1 MRRPVLTAALEQGTQ
16 QPSWRGQ
23 EALPSRQAPTSGG
36 GSDEGPDAARAAVTA
51 SPAPSP
57 TQCSG
62 LERRLP
68 GRSSHVMRMPDQA
81 PNQRPSPP
89 WSSPT
94 APREGPAPCWGAGQ
108 ERVVMDT
115 TPQTAC
121 EDSAV
126 TPITSQP
133 FVYLVSVSC
142 PHPTVPA
149 ALTRSPGASHRGQRS
164 AVVAEATAE
173 KGCGFPQT

>member
-1 MRRPVLTAALEQGTQ
+1 MLTAALERGTQ

-23 EALPSRQAPTSGG
+23 EALPSRRAPTSGG
-36 GSDEGPDAARAAVTA
+36 GSDEGPDAARAAVTD

-68 GRSSHVMRMPDQA
+68 GRSSHVMRMPDRA

-94 APREGPAPCWGAGQ
+94 APREGPAPCWGLGG
-108 ERVVMDT
+108 RTGKGGDGDH
-115 TPQTAC
+115 PSNC
-121 EDSAV
+121 LRGLSSD
-126 TPITSQP
+126 PITSQP

>member
-1 MRRPVLTAALEQGTQ
+1 M
-16 QPSWRGQ
+16 
-23 EALPSRQAPTSGG
+23 
-36 GSDEGPDAARAAVTA
+36 
-51 SPAPSP
+51 
-57 TQCSG
+57 
-62 LERRLP
+62 
-68 GRSSHVMRMPDQA
+68 
-81 PNQRPSPP
+81 
-89 WSSPT
+89 
-94 APREGPAPCWGAGQ
+94 
-108 ERVVMDT
+108 VMDT